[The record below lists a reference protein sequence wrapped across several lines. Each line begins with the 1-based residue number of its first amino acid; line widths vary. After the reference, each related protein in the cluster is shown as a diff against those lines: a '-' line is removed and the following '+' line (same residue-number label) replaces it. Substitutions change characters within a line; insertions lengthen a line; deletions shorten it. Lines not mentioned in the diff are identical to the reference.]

1 MAVKIR
7 MRQQGRK
14 NRQTFRLVVT
24 DIRNPRDGKYV
35 ETLGSYDPH
44 QKGTNLTV
52 NTERL
57 NYWLSKGAVLSDSA
71 ERLVKKVAPEVIREL
86 QDKRNAKRV
95 KLAAVR
101 RKKKEKPAPAS
112 VSVAAAPKKAAAPK
126 PTGETAEAPKKK
138 RAPAAKKAK
147 TKDES

>member
-44 QKGTNLTV
+44 RKENNFTLNS
-52 NTERL
+52 ERL
-57 NYWLSKGAVLSDSA
+57 VYWLSKGAVLSDRA
-71 ERLVKKVAPEVIREL
+71 ETMVKKVAPHVIRDL
-86 QDKRNAKRV
+86 TAQRNAKRV
-95 KLAAVR
+95 KLAAIRR
-101 RKKKEKPAPAS
+101 RKKVK
-112 VSVAAAPKKAAAPK
+112 AAPKQVAAP
-126 PTGETAEAPKKK
+126 AVEAPKKK
-138 RAPAAKKAK
+138 RAPAAKKK

>member
-44 QKGTNLTV
+44 RKDSNITV

-57 NYWLSKGAVLSDSA
+57 NYWLSKGATLSDSA
-71 ERLVKKVAPEVIREL
+71 EKLVKGVAPEVIQAL
-86 QDKRNAKRV
+86 QERRNAKRV

-101 RKKKEKPAPAS
+101 RKKKGAPVKAAKS
-112 VSVAAAPKKAAAPK
+112 AKVAAPKA
-126 PTGETAEAPKKK
+126 EEAPKKK
-138 RAPAAKKAK
+138 APAKPAAKKAK
-147 TKDES
+147 VKDEG

>member
-44 QKGTNLTV
+44 RKDSNITV

-71 ERLVKKVAPEVIREL
+71 EKLVKGVAPEVIRAL
-86 QDKRNAKRV
+86 QERRNAKRV

-101 RKKKEKPAPAS
+101 RKKKGAPVKAAKPAK
-112 VSVAAAPKKAAAPK
+112 VAAPKAK
-126 PTGETAEAPKKK
+126 EAPKKK
-138 RAPAAKKAK
+138 KAPAAKKAK
-147 TKDES
+147 VKDES

>member
-52 NTERL
+52 NAERL
-57 NYWLSKGAVLSDSA
+57 SYWLSQGATLSDRA
-71 ERLVKKVAPEVIREL
+71 ETMVKKVAPEVIRAL
-86 QDKRNAKRV
+86 QEKRNAKRV
-95 KLAAVR
+95 KLAASR
-101 RKKKEKPAPAS
+101 RKKKEKPA
-112 VSVAAAPKKAAAPK
+112 AAAPKQ
-126 PTGETAEAPKKK
+126 K
-138 RAPAAKKAK
+138 RAPAAKK
-147 TKDES
+147 TKDAG

>member
-44 QKGTNLTV
+44 KKESNITV

-57 NYWLSKGAVLSDSA
+57 NYWLSKGAILSDSA
-71 ERLVKKVAPEVIREL
+71 EKLVKGVAPEVIREL
-86 QDKRNAKRV
+86 IQKLMRKESSLLPCAARKREASSESGSKRD
-95 KLAAVR
+95 AR
-101 RKKKEKPAPAS
+101 SSEEK
-112 VSVAAAPKKAAAPK
+112 
-126 PTGETAEAPKKK
+126 TG
-138 RAPAAKKAK
+138 
-147 TKDES
+147 SCC

>member
-44 QKGTNLTV
+44 RKENNLTV
-52 NTERL
+52 
-57 NYWLSKGAVLSDSA
+57 DSA
-71 ERLVKKVAPEVIREL
+71 RLGYWISQGAILSERAEKLVQSVAPDVIRQMKEK
-86 QDKRNAKRV
+86 QSAKRV
-95 KLAAVR
+95 KMAAKR
-101 RKKKEKPAPAS
+101 RGKKEKIAS
-112 VSVAAAPKKAAAPK
+112 TPKKQEEKVAS
-126 PTGETAEAPKKK
+126 APKKK

-147 TKDES
+147 ADES

>member
-44 QKGTNLTV
+44 RKEKNLTV
-52 NTERL
+52 
-57 NYWLSKGAVLSDSA
+57 DA
-71 ERLVKKVAPEVIREL
+71 ERLRHWLGQGALLSERAETLVKGVAPDVIREVKEK
-86 QDKRNAKRV
+86 QQKARV
-95 KLAAVR
+95 KAAAIR
-101 RKKKEKPAPAS
+101 RKKK
-112 VSVAAAPKKAAAPK
+112 V
-126 PTGETAEAPKKK
+126 
-138 RAPAAKKAK
+138 
-147 TKDES
+147 KDAR

>member
-44 QKGTNLTV
+44 RKDKNLTV

-71 ERLVKKVAPEVIREL
+71 ERLVKGVAPDVIKEMK
-86 QDKRNAKRV
+86 QKQNAKRV
-95 KLAAVR
+95 KAAAKR
-101 RKKKEKPAPAS
+101 RKKTVK
-112 VSVAAAPKKAAAPK
+112 VAAPKKVEAAA
-126 PTGETAEAPKKK
+126 AVEAPKKK
-138 RAPAAKKAK
+138 KAPAAKKAK
-147 TKDES
+147 KDES

>member
-44 QKGTNLTV
+44 RKENNITV

-57 NYWLSKGAVLSDSA
+57 NYWLSKGAILSESA
-71 ERLVKKVAPEVIREL
+71 ERLVKGIAPEVIRQMKEK
-86 QDKRNAKRV
+86 QNAKRV
-95 KLAAVR
+95 KLAVAR
-101 RKKKEKPAPAS
+101 RKKKEKPAKKT
-112 VSVAAAPKKAAAPK
+112 AAPAAS
-126 PTGETAEAPKKK
+126 EAPKKK

-147 TKDES
+147 AQE

>member
-44 QKGTNLTV
+44 KKESNITV

-57 NYWLSKGAVLSDSA
+57 SYWLSKGAVLSERA
-71 ERLVKKVAPEVIREL
+71 ERLVKGVAPDVIREL
-86 QDKRNAKRV
+86 VEKRNAKRV

-101 RKKKEKPAPAS
+101 RKKKAKP
-112 VSVAAAPKKAAAPK
+112 VMKAAPKKEALAAPV
-126 PTGETAEAPKKK
+126 APMKK
-138 RAPAAKKAK
+138 RAPAAKKVK

>member
-52 NTERL
+52 IAERL
-57 NYWLSKGAVLSDSA
+57 SFWLSKGATLSERA
-71 ERLVKKVAPEVIREL
+71 EMLVKQVAPDVIRDL
-86 QDKRNAKRV
+86 QEKRNAKRV

-101 RKKKEKPAPAS
+101 RKKKEKP
-112 VSVAAAPKKAAAPK
+112 VAAAK
-126 PTGETAEAPKKK
+126 EAPVKKQ
-138 RAPAAKKAK
+138 K

>member
-24 DIRNPRDGKYV
+24 DSRNPRDGKYV

-44 QKGTNLTV
+44 HEQNNFSL
-52 NTERL
+52 NAERL
-57 NYWLSKGAVLSDSA
+57 KYWLARGAQISERA
-71 ERLVKKVAPEVIREL
+71 ERLVKGIAPEVIGEL
-86 QDKRNAKRV
+86 RAKEHQARLKQV
-95 KLAAVR
+95 AKR
-101 RKKKEKPAPAS
+101 RKKK
-112 VSVAAAPKKAAAPK
+112 VVVAAAPAPK
-126 PTGETAEAPKKK
+126 TA

-147 TKDES
+147 KQDAS

>member
-44 QKGTNLTV
+44 KKESNITV

-57 NYWLSKGAVLSDSA
+57 SYWLSKGAILSDSA
-71 ERLVKKVAPEVIREL
+71 EKLVKGVAPDVIREL
-86 QDKRNAKRV
+86 VQKRNAKRV

-101 RKKKEKPAPAS
+101 RKKKEKPA
-112 VSVAAAPKKAAAPK
+112 VKAAPK
-126 PTGETAEAPKKK
+126 ETPEAPKKK